1 MLSRPNVGIGK
12 IVFRNS
18 SDGCG
23 LRTLFTLHSQQIFL
37 TEQMEQKICR
47 VLFFFLLDVR
57 HNVNRGHKIGKDH
70 LTLCLLAISSYYHY
84 FGLL

>member
-1 MLSRPNVGIGK
+1 MWVKNPIHIAFSANIFDRADGTEDLQGI
-12 IVFRNS
+12 V
-18 SDGCG
+18 
-23 LRTLFTLHSQQIFL
+23 
-37 TEQMEQKICR
+37 
-47 VLFFFLLDVR
+47 FFFLLDVR